1 MSLRE
6 KESKKGLERDLYI
19 ARGGEESNQR
29 GCMHGEYEEILNLM
43 TLHWHQ
49 ITEN

>member
-6 KESKKGLERDLYI
+6 KESKKELERP
-19 ARGGEESNQR
+19 RGGGESNQR
-29 GCMHGEYEEILNLM
+29 GCMHGEYEETLNLM

-49 ITEN
+49 ITKN